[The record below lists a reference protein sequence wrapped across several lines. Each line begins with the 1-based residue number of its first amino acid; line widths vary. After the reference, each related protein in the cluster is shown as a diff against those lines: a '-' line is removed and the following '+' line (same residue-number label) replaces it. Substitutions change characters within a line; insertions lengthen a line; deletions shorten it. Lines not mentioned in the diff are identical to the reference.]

1 MNKKIL
7 GILAIGGL
15 VVGICSQVLAD
26 PSTTVTPTLGNPG
39 ADQVSG
45 VDGVSSGV
53 SSGTSAMVS
62 QTVHLNLPK
71 ATALHLAV
79 TDLTFDLSKLGLTE
93 VREDEK
99 RKQICVYGVMDKNFN
114 VKDSVAD
121 DQGAVK
127 PLGTQYELIKDKW
140 PNIQIAKDTFDGVV
154 TSYPPIRLD
163 KTGNLI
169 PGSKNHFVC
178 YSTFILQK
186 FSNGT
191 KWNLSVER
199 SDKVPGP
206 GRINDIYIQDNPCH
220 SPGGINLQ
228 KIDDVKSTALL
239 DYSKVINGT
248 TGSVVKG
255 YLQKGDYTCGT
266 KSWLDDL
273 VIIAV
278 KVDGE
283 TAGDNTAKLQY
294 TLSTTEFPAATTT
307 N

>member
-7 GILAIGGL
+7 AIIAFGGL
-15 VVGICSQVLAD
+15 VVGLYSQVLAD
-26 PSTTVTPTLGNPG
+26 PAGVGGSTVVSPTAGDD
-39 ADQVSG
+39 ATRDQVNG
-45 VDGVSSGV
+45 GEN
-53 SSGTSAMVS
+53 SAMVS

-79 TDLTFDLSKLGLTE
+79 TDLTFNLNTLGLAQ
-93 VREDEK
+93 VADDAK
-99 RKQICVYGVMDKNFN
+99 RKQICVYGIMKEGN
-114 VKDSVAD
+114 VAD
-121 DQGAVK
+121 SEPDKFGAVK
-127 PLGTQYELIKDKW
+127 PLGTQYQLAKSW
-140 PNIQIAKDTFDGVV
+140 PNIEINPETYDGIV

-163 KTGNLI
+163 KNGNLV

-191 KWNLSVER
+191 KWDLSVKR
-199 SDKVPGP
+199 TDNKPGP
-206 GRINDIYIQDNPCH
+206 GRINDIYIQDNPCKTA
-220 SPGGINLQ
+220 GGINLQ
-228 KIDDVKSTALL
+228 KIDDNKPTPLL
-239 DYSKVINGT
+239 DHSNVIHGT

-255 YLQKGDYTCGT
+255 YLQQGDKTCGT

-294 TLSTTEFPAATTT
+294 TLSTTEFPASATTT
-307 N
+307 TNP